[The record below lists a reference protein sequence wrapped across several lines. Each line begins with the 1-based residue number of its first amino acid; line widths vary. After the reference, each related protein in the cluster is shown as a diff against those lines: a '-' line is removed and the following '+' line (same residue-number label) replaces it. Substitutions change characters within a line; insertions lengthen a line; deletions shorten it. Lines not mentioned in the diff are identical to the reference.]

1 MKKSTKKIKKNT
13 IKNFFKGIGH
23 KIDKFIIVPIT
34 KFFLSITKIF
44 NKNGKYIEKW
54 MSKKNTLV
62 FISLLMALA
71 TFFIVDNKSV
81 MLSETSAEVIY
92 NQPVNAIYNK
102 EAYVVEGLPDKVDI
116 TLIGR
121 KSDLYLARQLS
132 THDVAI
138 DLSDLK
144 PGTHKVNLKYRQSL
158 GSIDYKLD
166 PSVAT
171 VIIYPKKSNTKNVTI
186 DVLNDDKLDE
196 KLFIQEIKSSTDE
209 VYIKGAEHVLN
220 KVATVK
226 ALLDVNNIPNPEV
239 GDIEM
244 KDIPLKAY
252 DESGN
257 IIDVEIVPSKINA
270 TIKITSPSKE
280 LPIKIIPKG
289 TVIFGQAISTMTSDV
304 SKITVYGD
312 EKVLETL
319 NYIPIEIDVNDLKA
333 NKEYSETI
341 KKPNGIRAMSVNT
354 INIKVTLEAES
365 SKEIQ
370 DVRIKSENLA
380 SGLVVNAASAED
392 IMIPVIVKGVSS
404 VINSIDASSINASI
418 DLSGYGEGEHEIEV
432 KVTGSDE
439 RVTYTPKTKKV
450 KIIIKKL

>member
-1 MKKSTKKIKKNT
+1 MKRLIKKISRGIKK
-13 IKNFFKGIGH
+13 FFKTIAN

-34 KFFLSITKIF
+34 KLFLTITKSF
-44 NKNGKYIEKW
+44 DKNGKYIEKW
-54 MSKKNTLV
+54 MTKKNTLV
-62 FISLLMALA
+62 FISLIMALA

-102 EAYVVEGLPDKVDI
+102 EAYVVEGLPDTVDI

-132 THDVAI
+132 THDVTI

-144 PGTHKVNLKYRQSL
+144 PGTHKVTLKYKQSL
-158 GSIDYKLD
+158 SSIDYKLD

-171 VIIYPKKSNTKNVTI
+171 VIIYPKKSSAKTVTI
-186 DVLNDDKLDE
+186 DLLNDDKLDE
-196 KLFIQEIKSSTDE
+196 KLFIQEITPSTDE
-209 VYIKGAEHVLN
+209 VYIKGAEHTLN

-226 ALLDVNNIPNPEV
+226 ALLDVNNIPNPEA
-239 GDIEM
+239 GEIEL

-257 IIDVEIVPSKINA
+257 IIDVEIVPEKINA
-270 TIKITSPSKE
+270 TLKITSPSKE

-289 TVIFGQAISTMTSDV
+289 NVVFGQAISTMTSDV

-312 EKVLETL
+312 ENILNTL
-319 NYIPIEIDVNDLKA
+319 NYIPVEINVDGLKT

-341 KKPNGIRAMSVNT
+341 KKPNGIRAMSTNT
-354 INIKVTLEAES
+354 INIKVTLEAET
-365 SKEIQ
+365 SKEVN

-380 SGLVVNAASAED
+380 SGLVVNAASQED

-404 VINSIDASSINASI
+404 VIDSIDSSSINASI
-418 DLSGYGEGEHEIEV
+418 DLSGYGEGEYEVEV

-450 KIIIKKL
+450 KIIIKKP